1 MERHICQSDVSH
13 LVQAGR
19 QNTKSSNSQAGYPG
33 YILDITYNHEY
44 HSHKETQSCCE
55 EGLIF
60 QKLGILK
67 TQNGLLQ
74 NLGKT
79 DVDHDARTQAQ
90 STRQSFAVGKLDE

>member
-1 MERHICQSDVSH
+1 MKRHICQSDVSH
-13 LVQAGR
+13 LVKKAGR
-19 QNTKSSNSQAGYPG
+19 TRSQARDRQVIRG

-44 HSHKETQSCCE
+44 HPHKETQSCCE